1 MGNLEKLLG
10 DLSNT
15 TSTFNVELTAEEN
28 AKKKAEQA
36 ERDLENGGTK
46 NEDFKK

>member
-15 TSTFNVELTAEEN
+15 TSTFNVERTAKEN
-28 AKKKAEQA
+28 AEIKAKQDKNDKKEEQ
-36 ERDLENGGTK
+36 RK
-46 NEDFKK
+46 